1 MIKGEYSHSE
11 LKLIVHFGFS
21 DLVNSN
27 LSENSMYQLMV
38 NKAFETNDQ
47 SGYAK
52 ALRDAYKAFRDR
64 THTRMT
70 KEFNNLIEDQ
80 LYWS

>member
-1 MIKGEYSHSE
+1 MIKGEYSISE
-11 LKLIVHFGFS
+11 LKLIYHFGFR
-21 DLVNSN
+21 DLVESN

-52 ALRDAYKAFRDR
+52 ALRDAYIAFRDR

-70 KEFNNLIEDQ
+70 KEFDRLIEDQ